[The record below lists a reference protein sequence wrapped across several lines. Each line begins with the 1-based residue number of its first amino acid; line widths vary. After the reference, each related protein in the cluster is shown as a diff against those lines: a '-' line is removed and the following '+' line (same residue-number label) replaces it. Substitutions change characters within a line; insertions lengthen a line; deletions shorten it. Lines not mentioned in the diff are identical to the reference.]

1 MKIRIKLL
9 PVLMAAA
16 LAFAGTA
23 CQSDNTD
30 GSAESGIV
38 QNGEGNS
45 SPGIGDT
52 PEGFETLN
60 DIREIPPGAGT
71 TPASEEFVDNKW
83 AAFLVS
89 PSLPAYDTA
98 EKGNAI
104 LTVLSSDSVIGS
116 VALASLNAPAPA
128 PTTAYGADVITA
140 GGPVAEA
147 SLAHGRLSEVADS
160 FLNALSADMKGAI
173 GLEYGEH
180 DGGAGMGYRTFYQAS
195 YDVTTGGLQ
204 VNQEN
209 GYWARTLGAYSEHC
223 AGLAVDFNISYNSSE
238 FIESTGSVNREGTAP
253 ANKEFTWLADNAHK
267 YGFIWRYK
275 IDGDTTSATGQRTG
289 TIYEGW
295 HWRFV
300 GVYNATKFWEKC
312 AADTDGDGIL
322 DKGYMTND
330 NYVWEDYY
338 NEYIANDPS
347 YPHSEYEA
355 FTSFYNSEAGNKC
368 THEEYIFR

>member
-1 MKIRIKLL
+1 MK
-9 PVLMAAA
+9 
-16 LAFAGTA
+16 
-23 CQSDNTD
+23 S
-30 GSAESGIV
+30 
-38 QNGEGNS
+38 
-45 SPGIGDT
+45 
-52 PEGFETLN
+52 
-60 DIREIPPGAGT
+60 
-71 TPASEEFVDNKW
+71 
-83 AAFLVS
+83 
-89 PSLPAYDTA
+89 
-98 EKGNAI
+98 
-104 LTVLSSDSVIGS
+104 
-116 VALASLNAPAPA
+116 
-128 PTTAYGADVITA
+128 
-140 GGPVAEA
+140 
-147 SLAHGRLSEVADS
+147 
-160 FLNALSADMKGAI
+160 AI

-195 YDVTTGGLQ
+195 YDVATGGLQ

-238 FIESTGSVNREGTAP
+238 FIESTGAVNREGTAP

-338 NEYIANDPS
+338 NEYIANDSS

-355 FTSFYNSEAGNKC
+355 FTGFYNAEAGNKC
-368 THEEYIFR
+368 TYEEYLFR

>member
-23 CQSDNTD
+23 CQSDGSD
-30 GSAESGIV
+30 GGTGSGIV
-38 QNGEGNS
+38 QNGES
-45 SPGIGDT
+45 IASPGEGDT
-52 PEGFETLN
+52 SEGFETLN
-60 DIREIPPGAGT
+60 DIREIPSGAGAA
-71 TPASEEFVDNKW
+71 PQSEEFVDNKW

-89 PSLPAYDTA
+89 PALPAYDTA

-116 VALASLNAPAPA
+116 VALASLNATAPA
-128 PTTAYGADVITA
+128 PTTAYGAEVITA
-140 GGPVAEA
+140 GGPVAES
-147 SLAHGRLSEVADS
+147 SLAHGRLSEVPDS
-160 FLNALSADMKGAI
+160 FLNALSADMKSAI

-195 YDVTTGGLQ
+195 YDVATGGLQ

-238 FIESTGSVNREGTAP
+238 FIESTGAVNREGTAP

-312 AADTDGDGIL
+312 AADTDGDGVL

-338 NEYIANDPS
+338 NEYIANDSS

-355 FTSFYNSEAGNKC
+355 FTGFYNAEAGNKC
-368 THEEYIFR
+368 TYEEYLFR